1 VLHSAVL
8 DNDFYNANI
17 YSEYKN
23 DQAYRDFYWNTM
35 GDNLKPDNPTAAELA
50 LYQEREIIRLTNA
63 AKDALSGA
71 IPGIMAGAAGTIV
84 KNSGQSKNTANSN
97 KIDQAAS
104 STGTESVKGANNT
117 GPVAPVFKGSGPVPG
132 VIAVTDNTS
141 VGVLKNYNPAG
152 GIEFVF
158 DPTTNTFAVGKP
170 ASGLFDGSPHQ
181 QLVQS
186 ISLRAYISLPNFWE
200 LLMQTRREDEPMAM

>member
-1 VLHSAVL
+1 LGCGNVIL
-8 DNDFYNANI
+8 
-17 YSEYKN
+17 
-23 DQAYRDFYWNTM
+23 
-35 GDNLKPDNPTAAELA
+35 
-50 LYQEREIIRLTNA
+50 
-63 AKDALSGA
+63 
-71 IPGIMAGAAGTIV
+71 
-84 KNSGQSKNTANSN
+84 
-97 KIDQAAS
+97 
-104 STGTESVKGANNT
+104 KGANNT

-141 VGVLKNYNPAG
+141 VGALKNYNPAG

-186 ISLRAYISLPNFWE
+186 IGANDANIVGGTFSRGADGSIITTENSGHYGQNWTPQISSQFQQWLSQRVGVPVKVTPWSS
-200 LLMQTRREDEPMAM
+200 Q